1 MVPISRIALAFAAV
15 LCAMRVAVAA
25 DIPGPYQLSPGDTV
39 EIGIATI
46 PERTQRAMVQMDG
59 TIAIPEVGLIMVGG
73 LTSAQLQ
80 TRMEA
85 ILPSKVFHMR
95 LPDGQEQVIVIKP
108 SDVTAI
114 IAEYRP
120 IYVTGDVLTPG
131 QQAYR
136 PLMTVRQ
143 AIAVSGG
150 FSVLRSRTS
159 QAGPDPVDLRR
170 DYESLWGEYTKAY
183 FHGARLQAELD
194 DKDSFDAQEPQGSP
208 LPDSIGAA
216 IAQAEGE
223 ALKIALADYHQQ
235 QQFLDKAEKDTAA
248 QVAVLAKRQEVEAQG
263 VKADEEDL
271 ARVTKLYEAGN
282 LTNNRLAD
290 VRRALLL
297 SSSGALQTSVE
308 LMRTR
313 HQQDDY
319 ARQREHGDNQR
330 RIDLLTELK
339 ETDASLAE
347 LTTKLHAASQKL
359 QPTGASAQ
367 PLPITGETIRAQVTI
382 IRKVGAEWQKLA
394 VDEDAAVAPGDTV
407 EVRFASE
414 LQSAAIQ

>member
-1 MVPISRIALAFAAV
+1 MVSTSRIALAAVAA
-15 LCAMRVAVAA
+15 LCAARAAVAA

-39 EIGIATI
+39 EIGIAAI

-80 TRMEA
+80 TRMES

-108 SDVTAI
+108 SDVTAV

-150 FSVLRSRTS
+150 FSVLRSRAA
-159 QAGPDPVDLRR
+159 QAGPDPIDLRR

-183 FHGARLQAELD
+183 FHGARIRAELEN
-194 DKDSFDAQEPQGSP
+194 KDSFDTQMPQGSP
-208 LPDSIGAA
+208 LPDSIGTA

-223 ALKIALADYHQQ
+223 ALKIALGDYQQ
-235 QQFLDKAEKDTAA
+235 EQRFLDKAEKDAA
-248 QVAVLAKRQEVEAQG
+248 AEVAVLAKRQEVEAEG

-313 HQQDDY
+313 HQQEDY

-330 RIDLLTELK
+330 RIGLLTELK
-339 ETDASLAE
+339 ETDATLAE
-347 LTTKLHAASQKL
+347 LTSKLHAASQKL
-359 QPTGASAQ
+359 QPTGASTQ
-367 PLPITGETIRAQVTI
+367 PLPIAGETIRSQVTI
-382 IRKVGAEWQKLA
+382 IRKVGAEWRKLA
-394 VDEDAAVAPGDTV
+394 VDEDAPVAPGDTV

-414 LQSAAIQ
+414 LQNAAIQ

>member
-1 MVPISRIALAFAAV
+1 MVPTSRIALAAVAA
-15 LCAMRVAVAA
+15 LCAARAAVAA

-39 EIGIATI
+39 EIGIAAI

-80 TRMEA
+80 TRMES

-108 SDVTAI
+108 SDVTAV

-150 FSVLRSRTS
+150 FSVLRSRAA
-159 QAGPDPVDLRR
+159 QAGPDPIDLRR

-183 FHGARLQAELD
+183 FHGARIRAELEN
-194 DKDSFDAQEPQGSP
+194 KDSFDTQMPQGSP
-208 LPDSIGAA
+208 LPDSIGTA

-223 ALKIALADYHQQ
+223 ALKIALGDYQQ
-235 QQFLDKAEKDTAA
+235 EQRFLDKAEKDAA
-248 QVAVLAKRQEVEAQG
+248 AEVAVLAKRQEVEAEG

-313 HQQDDY
+313 HQQEDY

-330 RIDLLTELK
+330 RIGLLTELK
-339 ETDASLAE
+339 ETDATLAE
-347 LTTKLHAASQKL
+347 LTSKLHAASQKL
-359 QPTGASAQ
+359 QPTGASTQ
-367 PLPITGETIRAQVTI
+367 PLPIAGETIRSQVTI
-382 IRKVGAEWQKLA
+382 IRKVGAEWRKLA
-394 VDEDAAVAPGDTV
+394 VDEDAPVAPGDTV

-414 LQSAAIQ
+414 LQNAAIQ